1 MQIAAV
7 RAAKRRF
14 FSGAFPIRYNSPRVH
29 GRDRPVFSASLRT
42 QEADDMKICTL
53 ASGSSGNS
61 LYLESQRS
69 KILID
74 AGVSLRR
81 ISRSLQS
88 LGTSVEEIDAVVLSH
103 EHGDHSRAVAKMET
117 PVYVCGSAAE
127 VLRDRVADL
136 REFDSETP
144 FRVKDLLVT
153 PFSVSHDARDP
164 VGFTVSDGRSRIGAV
179 TDIGRVTRLVVESL
193 RNCDA
198 LVIESN
204 HDREML
210 LEGPYPWDLKQRI
223 GGGDGHLSNEES
235 AELLGAV
242 LHEGL
247 RHVVLAHLS
256 RSNNT
261 PERALAASREIL
273 RERGA
278 EHIALRVAPRNEISE
293 VLTV

>member
-1 MQIAAV
+1 
-7 RAAKRRF
+7 
-14 FSGAFPIRYNSPRVH
+14 
-29 GRDRPVFSASLRT
+29 
-42 QEADDMKICTL
+42 MKICTL

-61 LYLESQRS
+61 LYLESERS
-69 KILID
+69 RILID

-88 LGTSVEEIDAVVLSH
+88 LGTGVEELDAVVLSH

-117 PVYVCGSAAE
+117 PVYVCGAAAE

-144 FRVKDLLVT
+144 FRVKDLLIT

-164 VGFTVSDGRSRIGAV
+164 VGFTVSDGRSRVGAV

-247 RHVVLAHLS
+247 RHVMLAHLS

>member
-1 MQIAAV
+1 MQIVAF

-14 FSGAFPIRYNSPRVH
+14 FSGAFPIRYNSPRAH

-127 VLRDRVADL
+127 VLQDRVADL

-247 RHVVLAHLS
+247 RHVMLAHLS

>member
-1 MQIAAV
+1 
-7 RAAKRRF
+7 
-14 FSGAFPIRYNSPRVH
+14 
-29 GRDRPVFSASLRT
+29 
-42 QEADDMKICTL
+42 MKICTL

-61 LYLESQRS
+61 LYLESERS

-81 ISRSLQS
+81 ISRSLES
-88 LGTSVEEIDAVVLSH
+88 LGTGVEELDAVVLSH

-117 PVYVCGSAAE
+117 PVYVCGEAAE

-164 VGFTVSDGRSRIGAV
+164 VGFTVSDGRSRVGAV

-247 RHVVLAHLS
+247 RHVMLAHLS

>member
-1 MQIAAV
+1 MQIVAF

-14 FSGAFPIRYNSPRVH
+14 FSGAFPIRYNSPRAH

-144 FRVKDLLVT
+144 FRVKDLLIT

>member
-1 MQIAAV
+1 MSPFGPRSGGFSPA
-7 RAAKRRF
+7 RF
-14 FSGAFPIRYNSPRVH
+14 LSGIIPPRD
-29 GRDRPVFSASLRT
+29 GRNRPVFSASLRT
-42 QEADDMKICTL
+42 QEANDMRICTL

-117 PVYVCGSAAE
+117 PVYVCGAAAE
-127 VLRDRVADL
+127 VLRDRVTDL

-144 FRVKDLLVT
+144 FRVKDLLIT

-164 VGFTVSDGRSRIGAV
+164 VGFTVSDGRSRVGAV

>member
-1 MQIAAV
+1 MQIVAV

-14 FSGAFPIRYNSPRVH
+14 FSGAFPIRYNSPRAH

>member
-1 MQIAAV
+1 MLPFGPRSGGFSPA
-7 RAAKRRF
+7 RF
-14 FSGAFPIRYNSPRVH
+14 RSGIIPTRD
-29 GRDRPVFSASLRT
+29 GRNRPVFSASLRT
-42 QEADDMKICTL
+42 QEANDMKICTL

-117 PVYVCGSAAE
+117 PVYVCGAAAE

-164 VGFTVSDGRSRIGAV
+164 VGFTVSDGRSRVGAV

-247 RHVVLAHLS
+247 RHVMLAHLS

-261 PERALAASREIL
+261 PERALEASREIL

>member
-1 MQIAAV
+1 
-7 RAAKRRF
+7 
-14 FSGAFPIRYNSPRVH
+14 
-29 GRDRPVFSASLRT
+29 
-42 QEADDMKICTL
+42 MKICTL

-61 LYLESQRS
+61 LYIESGESRM
-69 KILID
+69 LID

-81 ISRSLQS
+81 ISRSLET
-88 LGTSVEEIDAVVLSH
+88 LGTGVAELDAVVLSH
-103 EHGDHSRAVAKMET
+103 EHGDHSRAVAKMEV
-117 PVYVCGSAAE
+117 PVYVCGAAAE
-127 VLRDRVADL
+127 VLRDKVADL

-164 VGFTVSDGRSRIGAV
+164 VGFTVSDGRSRVGAV

-235 AELLGAV
+235 AGLLGEV
-242 LHEGL
+242 VHEGPK
-247 RHVVLAHLS
+247 HVVLAHLS
-256 RSNNT
+256 SSNNT
-261 PERALAASREIL
+261 PERALSASREVL

-278 EHIALRVAPRNEISE
+278 EHIALRVAPRNEVSE